1 MELRILPN
9 GNLQM
14 DDAKIIFKNFAGR
27 GGKYNREGDRNFCVK
42 ITDPDIADA
51 LIENGWNVKIKPPYE
66 EGDLP
71 DMMLKVKVKFSKF
84 GPNIYL
90 QSGDVRRKLNEKTV
104 DCIDRIDIDRVDLD
118 IRPFDSEVQ
127 GKEWRT
133 AYLDNILVYQRFNR
147 FATEDEY
154 DGGYEDNDEVP
165 F

>member
-1 MELRILPN
+1 M
-9 GNLQM
+9 
-14 DDAKIIFKNFAGR
+14 
-27 GGKYNREGDRNFCVK
+27 
-42 ITDPDIADA
+42 T
-51 LIENGWNVKIKPPYE
+51 
-66 EGDLP
+66 
-71 DMMLKVKVKFSKF
+71 LKVKVKFSKF
-84 GPNIYL
+84 GPNVYL